1 VSLRDERESGMD
13 INIHRGTVH
22 DAQGVVDVINSVI
35 QEGGLTALYPML
47 SVEQEEAFIEGLGP
61 RSALFI
67 AESSGAA
74 LGVQVI
80 EPFAPYTRAMDHVA
94 TIGTFVYRNFR
105 RQGVGRRLMEATLDF
120 ARRQGYEKIITYVR
134 VSNSGAQTFYRRMGF
149 LPKLMLERQ
158 IKIEG
163 RYDDEVLIEF
173 FIPQPEAPAVV
184 AAQREAAVVPVARAE
199 QPQVAV
205 RPAQPRVEPPVEAP
219 VVVEA
224 APAGL
229 TVAVDPM
236 VGALTVRRAKRQDV
250 RTLTAIMKGTM
261 RWRVPPTEEQ
271 VLEMLFDKGYWL
283 AMSRKGGGLT
293 GWRAENLVMCIDDF
307 YVYPPQYYTQIG
319 GPLLETVETEA
330 KFLSCEVAIAFLEE
344 RIAPEAVQFFES
356 QGYARQQIQ
365 DLFSIWRTVAQE
377 FLTGHRFMMV
387 KKLRERHIMRPI

>member
-1 VSLRDERESGMD
+1 MD

-47 SVEQEEAFIEGLGP
+47 SVEQEETFIEGLGP

-105 RQGVGRRLMEATLDF
+105 RRGVGRRLMETTLDF
-120 ARRQGYEKIITYVR
+120 ARHQGYEKIISYVR

-163 RYDDEVLIEF
+163 RYDDEVLIEL
-173 FIPQPEAPAVV
+173 FIPQPEAPTVV
-184 AAQREAAVVPVARAE
+184 TVVPVARAE
-199 QPQVAV
+199 EPQLVA
-205 RPAQPRVEPPVEAP
+205 RPTRPRVEPPVEAP
-219 VVVEA
+219 VVIEA
-224 APAGL
+224 APDRV
-229 TVAVDPM
+229 TVAVDPT

-250 RTLTAIMKGTM
+250 RTLTAIMKGTI

-271 VLEMLFDKGYWL
+271 VLEMLSDKGYWL
-283 AMSRKGGGLT
+283 AISRKGGGLT

-319 GPLLETVETEA
+319 GPLLETIETEA
-330 KFLSCEVAIAFLEE
+330 KALSCEVAITFLEE

-356 QGYARQQIQ
+356 QGYARQQIP

-377 FLTGHRFMMV
+377 FLTGNRFMMV
-387 KKLRERHIMRPI
+387 KKLRDRPIMRPI

>member
-1 VSLRDERESGMD
+1 MD
-13 INIHRGTVH
+13 INIRRGSVL

-94 TIGTFVYRNFR
+94 TVGTFVYRNFR
-105 RQGVGRRLMEATLDF
+105 RRGVGRRLMETTLDF
-120 ARRQGYEKIITYVR
+120 ARQQGFEKIISYVR

-163 RYDDEVLIEF
+163 RYDDEVLIEL
-173 FIPQPEAPAVV
+173 FIPQQDAPV
-184 AAQREAAVVPVARAE
+184 ATGAAPVAREAEAQVMTRPGPPRAE
-199 QPQVAV
+199 QP
-205 RPAQPRVEPPVEAP
+205 VEVP
-219 VVVEA
+219 VVETA
-224 APAGL
+224 RAGL
-229 TVAVDPM
+229 TVAVDPT

-261 RWRVPPTEEQ
+261 RWRTPPSEEQ
-271 VLEMLFDKGYWL
+271 VLDMLFDKGYWL

-307 YVYPPQYYTQIG
+307 YVYPPQYYPQIG

-330 KFLSCEVAIAFLEE
+330 KALSCEVAIAFLEE
-344 RIAPEAVQFFES
+344 GIAPQAVQFFES
-356 QGYARQQIQ
+356 QGYARQQTQ
-365 DLFSIWRTVAQE
+365 DLFSIWRTVVQE
-377 FLTGHRFMMV
+377 FLTANRFMMV
-387 KKLRERHIMRPI
+387 KKLRERPIMRPI

>member
-1 VSLRDERESGMD
+1 ME
-13 INIHRGTVH
+13 INIRRGTVD

-35 QEGGLTALYPML
+35 QEGGLTSLYPML

-61 RSALFI
+61 RGALFI

-94 TIGTFVYRNFR
+94 TLGTFVYRNFR
-105 RQGVGRRLMEATLDF
+105 RRGVGRRLMETTLDF
-120 ARRQGYEKIITYVR
+120 ARQQGYEKMISYVR
-134 VSNSGAQTFYRRMGF
+134 VSNSGAQTYYRRMGF

-163 RYDDEVLIEF
+163 RYDDEVLIEL
-173 FIPQPEAPAVV
+173 FIPQAEAQAAAAPAAAAGAAATPFAPVVEPAVVAPPVEPRVEQPVGAPAVV
-184 AAQREAAVVPVARAE
+184 ETAR
-199 QPQVAV
+199 PGVS
-205 RPAQPRVEPPVEAP
+205 
-219 VVVEA
+219 
-224 APAGL
+224 
-229 TVAVDPM
+229 VAVDPA
-236 VGALTVRRAKRQDV
+236 VGAITVRRAKRQDV

-261 RWRVPPTEEQ
+261 RWRTPPSEEQ
-271 VLEMLFDKGYWL
+271 VLDMLFDKGYWL

-307 YVYPPQYYTQIG
+307 YVYPPQFYASIG

-330 KFLSCEVAIAFLEE
+330 RALSCEVAIAFLEE
-344 RIAPEAVQFFES
+344 RIAPEAIQFFES
-356 QGYARQQIQ
+356 QGYARQQMQ

-377 FLTGHRFMMV
+377 FLTGNRFMMV
-387 KKLRERHIMRPI
+387 KKLRDRPIMRPI

>member
-1 VSLRDERESGMD
+1 MD
-13 INIHRGTVH
+13 ISIRRGTVD

-94 TIGTFVYRNFR
+94 TVGTFVYRNFR
-105 RQGVGRRLMEATLDF
+105 RRGVGRRLMETTLGF
-120 ARRQGYEKIITYVR
+120 ARQQGFEKIISYVR

-163 RYDDEVLIEF
+163 RYDDEVLIELF
-173 FIPQPEAPAVV
+173 VPEAKAQAGAVAPAAGAAAAV
-184 AAQREAAVVPVARAE
+184 AAPVS
-199 QPQVAV
+199 QVAEPLAAT
-205 RPAQPRVEPPVEAP
+205 RPAQPRAEPPAEAP

-224 APAGL
+224 ERPGL
-229 TVAVDPM
+229 TVAVDPS
-236 VGALTVRRAKRQDV
+236 VGAITVRRAKRQDV

-261 RWRVPPTEEQ
+261 RWRMPPTEEQ

-307 YVYPPQYYTQIG
+307 YVYPPQFYAPIG

-330 KFLSCEVAIAFLEE
+330 RALSCEVAIAFLEE
-344 RIAPEAVQFFES
+344 RIGPEAIQFFES
-356 QGYARQQIQ
+356 QGYVRQQMQ

-377 FLTGHRFMMV
+377 FLTGNRFMMV
-387 KKLRERHIMRPI
+387 KKLRDRPIMRPI